1 MDIKDDERVD
11 CVNENIT
18 LIQKKDGLTFGSDAY
33 LLYAYLRKKV
43 NGLAADLGAGTGIIS
58 LLAAAKGKFRQIYA
72 FEIQKSFAE
81 LIERNVKG
89 NGFDDKI
96 QTVCTSVQ
104 DLPSELCGKFD
115 CVFSNPP
122 YMKKDSGARNEKD
135 EKYIARH
142 EVCGDIYDFCSAA
155 SKMLKYSS
163 SFYVVWRPDRL
174 SDLFGAMRGARIEPK
189 RMTLVYPD
197 AKSRPSLVLVEG
209 KLGGS
214 SGLFVTKPL
223 IMHIDASEKPLKYT
237 DDLAYIYENG
247 EFGKEYERA

>member
-1 MDIKDDERVD
+1 MDIKDNERVD
-11 CVNENIT
+11 YVNENIT

-33 LLYAYLRKKV
+33 LLYAYLRKKAG
-43 NGLAADLGAGTGIIS
+43 GLAADLGAGTGIIS
-58 LLAAAKGKFRQIYA
+58 LLAAAKGKFKQIYA
-72 FEIQKSFAE
+72 FEIQKDFAE
-81 LIERNVKG
+81 LIERNVKK
-89 NGFDDKI
+89 NGFDERI
-96 QTVCTSVQ
+96 TTVCSAVQ
-104 DLPSELCGKFD
+104 DAPSELCGKFD

-155 SKMLKYSS
+155 ARLLKYSG
-163 SFYVVWRPDRL
+163 SFCVVWRPDRL
-174 SDLFGAMRGARIEPK
+174 SDLFDAMRGSRIEPK

-209 KLGGS
+209 RLGGS
-214 SGLFVTKPL
+214 GGLFVTRPL
-223 IMHIDASEKPLKYT
+223 IMHPDASEKPLEYT

>member
-1 MDIKDDERVD
+1 MDIKDNERVD
-11 CVNENIT
+11 YINENIT
-18 LIQKKDGLTFGSDAY
+18 LIQKKDGLAFGTDAY
-33 LLYAYLRKKV
+33 LLYAYLRKKA

-58 LLAAAKGKFRQIYA
+58 LLAAAKDKFNQIYA
-72 FEIQKSFAE
+72 FEIQKDFAE
-81 LIERNVKG
+81 LIERNVKE
-89 NGFDDKI
+89 NGFDEKI
-96 QTVCTSVQ
+96 KTVCSAVQ
-104 DLPSELCGKFD
+104 DAPSNLYGKFD

-155 SKMLKYSS
+155 AKLLKYSG
-163 SFYVVWRPDRL
+163 SFYAVWRPDRL
-174 SDLFGAMRGARIEPK
+174 SELFDAMKSARIEPK

-197 AKSRPSLVLVEG
+197 KKSRPSLVLLEG
-209 KLGGS
+209 KRGGS

-223 IMHIDASEKPLKYT
+223 IMHPDASAKPLVYT

-247 EFGKEYERA
+247 EFGKKYERA